1 MVRTVEE
8 LAADVRRV
16 VGDDNNSDEVI
27 ELLENITDTVNA
39 GNANEYNKE
48 KFDALDREWRE
59 RYTRRFM
66 GEVDRQK
73 ATEDDQRVSEAN
85 EDETDEVKEDIR
97 VEDLFEDKKE
107 RE

>member
-1 MVRTVEE
+1 VVRTVEE

-39 GNANEYNKE
+39 NSANEYNKE

-73 ATEDDQRVSEAN
+73 AAEDDQRVTEAD
-85 EDETDEVKEDIR
+85 EDETDDVKEDIKID
-97 VEDLFEDKKE
+97 DLFEEKGDK
-107 RE
+107 

>member
-16 VGDDNNSDEVI
+16 VGDDDQRDEVI
-27 ELLENITDTVNA
+27 ELLENIADTVNA

-48 KFDALDREWRE
+48 RFDALDREWRE

-66 GEVDRQK
+66 GEVDRQREAEDEK
-73 ATEDDQRVSEAN
+73 RVTEAD
-85 EDETDEVKEDIR
+85 EDETEEVKEDIKID
-97 VEDLFEDKKE
+97 DLFEEKEDK
-107 RE
+107 

>member
-8 LAADVRRV
+8 LAADVRKV

-48 KFDALDREWRE
+48 RFDALDKEWRE

-66 GEVDRQK
+66 GEVDRQRE
-73 ATEDDQRVSEAN
+73 AEDEKRVTDMD
-85 EDETDEVKEDIR
+85 EDETEEVKEDIKID
-97 VEDLFEDKKE
+97 DLFGEKEDK
-107 RE
+107 

>member
-8 LAADVRRV
+8 LAADVRKV

-39 GNANEYNKE
+39 GNSTEYTKE

-66 GEVDRQK
+66 GEVDRQRESEDEK
-73 ATEDDQRVSEAN
+73 RVTETDD
-85 EDETDEVKEDIR
+85 DETDEVKEDIKID
-97 VEDLFEDKKE
+97 DLFGEKEDK
-107 RE
+107 

>member
-8 LAADVRRV
+8 LAADVRKV

-39 GNANEYNKE
+39 NSANEYNKE

-66 GEVDRQK
+66 GEVDRQRESEDEK
-73 ATEDDQRVSEAN
+73 RVTEAA
-85 EDETDEVKEDIR
+85 EDETEEVKEDIKID
-97 VEDLFEDKKE
+97 DLFGEKEDK
-107 RE
+107 

>member
-8 LAADVRRV
+8 LAADVRKV

-48 KFDALDREWRE
+48 KFDALDKEWRE

-73 ATEDDQRVSEAN
+73 AAEDEQRVTETDD
-85 EDETDEVKEDIR
+85 DETDDVKEDIKID
-97 VEDLFEDKKE
+97 DLFGEKEDK
-107 RE
+107 

>member
-8 LAADVRRV
+8 LAADVRKV

-39 GNANEYNKE
+39 GNSTEYTKE

-73 ATEDDQRVSEAN
+73 AAEGEQRVTEAD
-85 EDETDEVKEDIR
+85 EDETEEVKEDIKID
-97 VEDLFEDKKE
+97 DLFEEKGDK
-107 RE
+107 

>member
-16 VGDDNNSDEVI
+16 VGDDDQRDEVI
-27 ELLENITDTVNA
+27 ELLENLADTVNA
-39 GNANEYNKE
+39 GNSTEYTKE

-66 GEVDRQK
+66 GEVDRPRE
-73 ATEDDQRVSEAN
+73 AEDEKRVTDMD
-85 EDETDEVKEDIR
+85 EDETEEVKEDIKID
-97 VEDLFEDKKE
+97 DLFGEKEDK
-107 RE
+107 

>member
-39 GNANEYNKE
+39 NSANEYNKE

-66 GEVDRQK
+66 GEVDRQR
-73 ATEDDQRVSEAN
+73 ES
-85 EDETDEVKEDIR
+85 EDEKRVTDMDDDETEEVKEDIKID
-97 VEDLFEDKKE
+97 DLFEEKEDK
-107 RE
+107 

>member
-39 GNANEYNKE
+39 NSANEYNKE

-73 ATEDDQRVSEAN
+73 AAEDDQRVTEAD
-85 EDETDEVKEDIR
+85 EDETDDVKEDIKID
-97 VEDLFEDKKE
+97 DLFEEKGDK
-107 RE
+107 

>member
-8 LAADVRRV
+8 LAADVRKV

-39 GNANEYNKE
+39 SNANEYNKE

-66 GEVDRQK
+66 GEVDKQREN
-73 ATEDDQRVSEAN
+73 EDEKRVTDMD
-85 EDETDEVKEDIR
+85 EDETDEVKEDIKID
-97 VEDLFEDKKE
+97 DLFGDKEDK
-107 RE
+107 